1 MGFEPS
7 FEGEPLGFADEVDGA
22 REKSLRVLA

>member
-1 MGFEPS
+1 MGFEPC
-7 FEGEPLGFADEVDGA
+7 FEGEPPGLADEMDGA